1 MLTVQ
6 SLAGWEAAVLASV
19 RGATGTLDERDRQV
33 ERSGIYGEYPAIL
46 SGYLE
51 ILAPESPR
59 EHERLEALKRAVFI
73 AWYAG
78 VAPRCL
84 TGIGDLSDASVIET
98 FARLDVA
105 VRRGEADDEL
115 TAMVAHYHE
124 SCAAPFDLYG
134 GADAAERAGPAADV
148 AALVEAPA
156 ARFAGRGQMGEYWT
170 QLGKRL

>member
-19 RGATGTLDERDRQV
+19 GGATGTLEERDRQV
-33 ERSGIYGEYPAIL
+33 ERSGMYGEYPAIL

-51 ILAPESPR
+51 ILVPESPR
-59 EHERLEALKRAVFI
+59 AHERLEALKRAVFI

-98 FARLDVA
+98 FARLDAA
-105 VRRGEADDEL
+105 VRRGEVDDEL

-124 SCAAPFDLYG
+124 ACAAPFDLYG

-148 AALVEAPA
+148 EALLDAPV
-156 ARFAGRGQMGEYWT
+156 ARFKERGQMGAYWAT
-170 QLGKRL
+170 LGEHR